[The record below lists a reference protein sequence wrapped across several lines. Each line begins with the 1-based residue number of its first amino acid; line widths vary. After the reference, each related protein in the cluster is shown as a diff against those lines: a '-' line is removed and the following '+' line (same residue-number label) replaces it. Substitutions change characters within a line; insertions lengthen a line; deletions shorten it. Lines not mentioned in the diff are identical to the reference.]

1 MIISKKLDVSGVKL
15 LNVNLYRVSQNCLPT
30 EKREYLDK
38 CDNQNFKEKKCYL
51 KRSSRKDILNLTNQS

>member
-1 MIISKKLDVSGVKL
+1 MIISKKIDVSGVEL

-38 CDNQNFKEKKCYL
+38 CDN
-51 KRSSRKDILNLTNQS
+51 